1 MTRRA
6 FLHIG
11 LPKTGTT
18 YLQQVLWENKA
29 RLAELGVL
37 LPGATRRR
45 HLLASLDVRE
55 DPRLARRSGDVSAP
69 WQDLVEECLHW
80 DGDVLVSHEFFGAAS
95 TEQVRRLVD
104 SLPGFDVHPVITAR
118 AMSDLGVSR
127 WQEWVKSGGALPVDE
142 YPRKREYDPTD
153 EWGWG
158 SFDLADIL
166 DRWAA
171 ALPPERI
178 QVLPIAPGR
187 GSPDELWSRFAEV
200 LGLDGREFTVPQVPA
215 NPSLGVVEVE
225 LLRRIN
231 PLLHDF
237 KSAADRGNWIRGFL
251 AEGGILPNR
260 REKFR
265 AGAEKQKQLVERGDR
280 ALRLLRDGRFDVRGD
295 LECLRPGY
303 PSGVR
308 HPSEVTDDEM
318 LESATIAIAN
328 MLRTIRSLTEER
340 DAQREAL
347 RSRSPARRAAVAA
360 GQIGHWWHTFAPAK
374 RRKLGKD

>member
-1 MTRRA
+1 VTRRA

-18 YLQQVLWENKA
+18 YLQQVLWDNKA
-29 RLAELGVL
+29 QLAERGVL

-55 DPRLARRSGDVSAP
+55 DPRLARRAGDVSAP
-69 WQDLVEECLHW
+69 WNDLVEECLAW

-95 TEQVRRLVD
+95 TAQVRRVVD
-104 SLPGFDVHPVITAR
+104 SLPGFDVHAILTAR

-127 WQEWVKSGGALPVDE
+127 WQEWVKSGGALPIDD
-142 YPRKREYDPTD
+142 YPRKQGYDPTD

-166 DRWAA
+166 ERWAA
-171 ALPPERI
+171 ALPRERI
-178 QVLPIAPGR
+178 HVLPIAPGR
-187 GSPDELWSRFAEV
+187 SDPADLWFRFAEV
-200 LGLDGREFTVPQVPA
+200 LGLDGHDLTVPEAPA

-231 PLLHDF
+231 PHLHDF
-237 KSAADRGNWIRGFL
+237 KSAADRGNWIRGYL
-251 AEGGILPNR
+251 AEGGIFPNR

-265 AGAEKQKQLVERGDR
+265 AGAEKQKQLVDRGER
-280 ALRLLRDGRFDVRGD
+280 ALGMLADGEFDVRGD
-295 LECLRPGY
+295 LESLRPGY

-308 HPSEVTDDEM
+308 HPSEVTDGEM
-318 LESATIAIAN
+318 LESATITIAN
-328 MLRTIRSLTEER
+328 MLRRIRSLTEEN
-340 DAQREAL
+340 ETL
-347 RSRSPARRAAVAA
+347 RTRSTARRAAVAA
-360 GQIGHWWHTFAPAK
+360 GQIERWWLKFAPAK
-374 RRKLGKD
+374 RRKLGKES